1 MKRAGCQGMETDI
14 LVIESTDTLEGIAGK
29 LKIPVKALSFLN
41 DMAPSQQLVAGEAI
55 LIPARR
61 NTIISFA
68 YFQLNRLDDLA
79 RTLQQIGQSITFG
92 ALFELPVTKD
102 GVFLIPKDTPIE
114 WFIGLLKS
122 HQIQPLLVITNLTPG
137 GFDPE
142 LAKSV
147 IGDETLKNQIIR
159 NLSRVLSFYGFSGVN
174 VDFENVA
181 AADRDL
187 FSGFI
192 RSIQQ
197 ALGPEGYQV
206 TLTVPPKNSD
216 SSYEAYDY
224 ETLGRWADAI
234 FIMTYDWGYPSGP
247 PMAVAPLNE
256 VKKVLTYALS
266 KIPNSKII
274 QGVPLYGYDW
284 QLPFSA
290 DTPAR
295 AVTLVKVYEI
305 ARRFGASIQYDPLAE
320 SPFFYY
326 QDDTG
331 KEHVVWFE
339 DARSVRAKYAG
350 ARNFNLGGIGFWSGQ
365 NLPYG
370 FRQNWVLFQEMF
382 QIYKNFPKTIQFP

>member
-1 MKRAGCQGMETDI
+1 MATD
-14 LVIESTDTLEGIAGK
+14 LYVIQSTDTLNGIAGQ
-29 LKIPVKALSFLN
+29 LKIPVDQLTLLN
-41 DMAPSQQLVAGEAI
+41 DIAPSQQLVVGEAI
-55 LIPARR
+55 LIPAIR
-61 NTIISFA
+61 NTLISLG

-79 RTLQQIGQSITFG
+79 RALRQIGHLITYG
-92 ALFELPVTKD
+92 ALFELPVTTD
-102 GVFLIPKDTPIE
+102 GVFLIPQNPHIE
-114 WFIGLLKS
+114 WFIRLLKS
-122 HQIQPLLVITNLTPG
+122 HQIQPLLVITNLTPN
-137 GFDPE
+137 GFDSQ

-147 IGDETLKNQIIR
+147 IGDETLKNQIIH

-174 VDFENVA
+174 IDFENVA

-197 ALGPEGYQV
+197 ALGPEGYRV

-216 SSYEAYDY
+216 ASYEAYDY
-224 ETLGRWADAI
+224 EALGRWADAI
-234 FIMTYDWGYPSGP
+234 FIMTYDWGYPAGP

-256 VKKVLTYALS
+256 VQKVLRYALS
-266 KIPNSKII
+266 KISNSKII
-274 QGVPLYGYDW
+274 QGIPLYGYDW

-305 ARRFGASIQYDPLAE
+305 AQRFGASIQYDPLAE
-320 SPFFYY
+320 SPFFNY
-326 QDDTG
+326 QDERG

-370 FRQNWVLFQEMF
+370 FPQNWVVFQEMF
-382 QIYKNFPKTIQFP
+382 QIYNLLR